1 MLSITISM
9 PDGSRRSVPL
19 VRRRTSVGRS
29 PDNGIAIDHPSVPDC
44 ALQLEKVGAAVEMVA
59 LGPARSALP
68 RIGARPCGEARLC
81 PGDRIEIGEIALLI
95 EEVPTALPAAES
107 AAADAPGGQRQ
118 EVARGDVE
126 REALATLLSFS
137 EALLGNYQLA
147 PLLESM
153 MDQVIA
159 LTQADRGFLILLE
172 DGVPS
177 VKVARNP
184 RRENLSEAAML
195 LSDSIVDKVLR
206 TRQPQL
212 VHDAL
217 SDPDFSQSA
226 SVMNLKFLSVLCM
239 PLVERGEVIGLI
251 YLGNDR
257 FAHRFDERALRLMT
271 IWAAQGSLILRNAL
285 LVNELRLDNE
295 ALREVL
301 NTQRF
306 GELIGTSPSMRAIY
320 RKIAKVAATD
330 VSVLITGET
339 GTGKELV
346 AREIHRRSPRAK
358 GPFVTLNCG
367 AIPEHLLESELFGH
381 LRGAFTGAVATRKGK
396 FQAADGGTIFLDEI
410 GEMPLPLQ
418 VKILRVLQERAV
430 TKVGDNRAD
439 PVDIRI
445 VAATNRVLEDEIRR
459 GRFREDLYYR
469 LNVVALPLP
478 PLRERGEDVHLLAN
492 FFLGCA
498 VRELGARVKGFA
510 QSALVGM
517 RRHAWPGNVRELD
530 NRVKKAVVLAERALV
545 TDADLDLDAD
555 MPKEV
560 LPLAQAKED
569 FQRRYINQVLAW
581 NNGNRAQTARDLGVD
596 PRTIYRH
603 LEAERGLA
611 EGAPG
616 REDGDVGG

>member
-1 MLSITISM
+1 MLSIIISM
-9 PDGSRRSVPL
+9 PDGRRRSVPL
-19 VRRRTSVGRS
+19 VRPRTSIGRS
-29 PDNGIAIDHPSVPDC
+29 KDNGIEIDHPSVPDC
-44 ALQLEKVGAAVEMVA
+44 ALQLEKAGDAIEMVA
-59 LGPARSALP
+59 FGLTKSALP
-68 RIGARPCGEARLC
+68 RINDKPCGEARLRR
-81 PGDRIEIGEIALLI
+81 GDRIELGEVSLLI
-95 EEVPTALPAAES
+95 EDATETPRLG
-107 AAADAPGGQRQ
+107 DAPA
-118 EVARGDVE
+118 VAVAPGRAPGEDIE
-126 REALATLLSFS
+126 HDALATLLSFS
-137 EALLGNYQLA
+137 EALLGDYRLA
-147 PLLESM
+147 PLLELM

-184 RRENLSEAAML
+184 RRENLADAAAL
-195 LSDSIVDKVLR
+195 LSDSIVSKVLE
-206 TRQPQL
+206 TRRPQL

-217 SDPDFSQSA
+217 SDPAFSQSA
-226 SVMNLKFLSVLCM
+226 SVMNLKFLSVLCT

-257 FAHRFDERALRLMT
+257 FAHRFDERSLKLLK
-271 IWAAQGSLILRNAL
+271 IWAAQGSLVLRNAL
-285 LVNELRLDNE
+285 LLNELRLDNE

-301 NTQRF
+301 DTQRF
-306 GELIGTSPSMRAIY
+306 GELIGTSEAMRSIY

-346 AREIHRRSPRAK
+346 AREIHRRSPRSK
-358 GPFVTLNCG
+358 GPFVTINCG
-367 AIPEHLLESELFGH
+367 AIPENLLESELFGH
-381 LRGAFTGAVATRKGK
+381 LRGAFTGAVSTRKGK
-396 FQAADGGTIFLDEI
+396 FQAADGGTLFLDEI
-410 GEMPLPLQ
+410 GEMPLALQ
-418 VKILRVLQERAV
+418 VKILRALQERTV

-445 VAATNRVLEDEIRR
+445 VAATNRVLEDEIRQ

-469 LNVVALPLP
+469 LNVVTLPVP
-478 PLRERGEDVHLLAN
+478 PLRERGEDIPLLAN
-492 FFLGCA
+492 FFLGRA
-498 VRELGARVKGFA
+498 VRDLGARVKGFA
-510 QSALVGM
+510 QSALAGM
-517 RRHAWPGNVRELD
+517 RRHAWPGNVRELE

-581 NNGNRAQTARDLGVD
+581 NNGNRTQTARDLGVD

-603 LEAERGLA
+603 LEAERDLA
-611 EGAPG
+611 EPPRSEA
-616 REDGDVGG
+616 GGTSEG